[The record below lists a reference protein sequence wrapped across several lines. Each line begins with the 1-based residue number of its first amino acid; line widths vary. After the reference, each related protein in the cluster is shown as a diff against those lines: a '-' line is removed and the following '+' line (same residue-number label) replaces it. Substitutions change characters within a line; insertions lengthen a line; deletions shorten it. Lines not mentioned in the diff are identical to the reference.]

1 MMHKRL
7 LLGII
12 FLLAGLPGALRGQ
25 SMPDFAAAKQE
36 TLERLQALI
45 RIDTS
50 NPPGNETNGAEF
62 LKTVLDREGIAS
74 EIVAK
79 EPTRGNLIARLKG
92 NGSKR
97 PLLLMGHMDTVG
109 VDRAKWNVDP
119 FAATIQDGYLY
130 GRGAIDDK
138 IDVAAMLQIF
148 LMIKRAGLA
157 LDRDIIYLAAAGEEG
172 GPPVGIDYLVE
183 EHWPKIESEFALNEG
198 GEIMLRDGEV
208 RYVGVQ
214 TAEKIPRGLK
224 LIARGSSGHGSMPRA
239 DNAIVHLAAAIAKVG
254 TYQSPMKLNDTTR
267 TFFERLATISPPEE
281 AFLFRN
287 LEDEVLG
294 PLIEEKFRRSQAG
307 AHIAYNS
314 MLRNSISPNMIEGGF
329 RVNVI
334 PGEAEAMLDVRLL
347 PGEDRETLMA
357 ELRRVIDDPAV
368 EVVANDWVAF
378 PAAPAMPLDSALF
391 LALERAQQA
400 VFPGKITL
408 PTMSTGA
415 TDSAKVRAKGVL
427 AYGVGTLRT
436 DDDES
441 RMHGDN
447 ERVWVEGIEPYLEF
461 LYRAV
466 IEVAASQ

>member
-1 MMHKRL
+1 
-7 LLGII
+7 
-12 FLLAGLPGALRGQ
+12 
-25 SMPDFAAAKQE
+25 
-36 TLERLQALI
+36 
-45 RIDTS
+45 
-50 NPPGNETNGAEF
+50 
-62 LKTVLDREGIAS
+62 
-74 EIVAK
+74 
-79 EPTRGNLIARLKG
+79 
-92 NGSKR
+92 
-97 PLLLMGHMDTVG
+97 
-109 VDRAKWNVDP
+109 
-119 FAATIQDGYLY
+119 
-130 GRGAIDDK
+130 
-138 IDVAAMLQIF
+138 
-148 LMIKRAGLA
+148 
-157 LDRDIIYLAAAGEEG
+157 
-172 GPPVGIDYLVE
+172 
-183 EHWPKIESEFALNEG
+183 
-198 GEIMLRDGEV
+198 
-208 RYVGVQ
+208 
-214 TAEKIPRGLK
+214 
-224 LIARGSSGHGSMPRA
+224 
-239 DNAIVHLAAAIAKVG
+239 
-254 TYQSPMKLNDTTR
+254 MKLNNTTR

-294 PLIEEKFRRSQAG
+294 PLIEEKFRRSQDG

-334 PGEAEAMLDVRLL
+334 PGEAEATLDVRML
-347 PGEDRETLMA
+347 PGEDREALMA

-378 PAAPAMPLDSALF
+378 PAAPAMPLDSAF
-391 LALERAQQA
+391 FQALERAQQA

-466 IEVAASQ
+466 VEVAASQL